1 MISVGNKNRHAL
13 QNGGRYN
20 PSGAYIRVNINTCTH
35 RGSDCIIV
43 NLANVMHAQE

>member
-1 MISVGNKNRHAL
+1 MISVGNKNRHA
-13 QNGGRYN
+13 
-20 PSGAYIRVNINTCTH
+20 GAYIRVNINTCTH